1 LELDF
6 SGALQLLNGDIMKI
20 YLSDEHILLRD
31 MVRDFAVNEI
41 RPHAKSV
48 DTGLFPLDNIK
59 KMSELGLMGIPW
71 DEKYGGN
78 GMDTVA
84 LVIAIEEIGKE
95 CASTAATMMAHT
107 SLGTAP
113 IAIFGTQMQK
123 EKYLP
128 DLCSGKILGAFGL
141 TEPNAGSDAGNTQ
154 TRAKPKDGGYIVN
167 GHKIF
172 CTNAGYAGT
181 IIFTA
186 ILDDGSE
193 NKQIG
198 AFISER
204 GTEGLRIGEP
214 EDKMGWKGSDT
225 RSVYFEDM
233 FIPKENVLGNPSKGF
248 KQFLRTLT
256 GGRITIGALALG
268 TAQGAYERALRYS
281 SERKAFGKEINKF
294 QGVSFKL
301 ADMATA
307 IEASKHLVYHAAHL
321 KDKGKEIIKEAA
333 MAKLF
338 SSEMCMKVTTEAIQ
352 IFGGYGYIKEYDV
365 ERFFRDS
372 KILEIGEGTS
382 EVQRIIISREI
393 LNNLNSI

>member
-1 LELDF
+1 
-6 SGALQLLNGDIMKI
+6 MKI
-20 YLSDEHILLRD
+20 YFNDEHILLRD
-31 MVRDFAVNEI
+31 MVRDFAINEI
-41 RPHAKSV
+41 RPHAQNV
-48 DTGLFPLDNIK
+48 DTGQFPTESIK

-78 GMDTVA
+78 AMDTIA
-84 LVIAIEEIGKE
+84 LVIAIEELGKE

-107 SLGTAP
+107 SLGTTP
-113 IAIFGTQMQK
+113 IAVFGTDEQK
-123 EKYLP
+123 AKYLP
-128 DLCSGKILGAFGL
+128 DLCSGKTLGAFGL

-154 TRAKPKDGGYIVN
+154 TRAVKKGDGYVIN
-167 GHKIF
+167 GQKAF

-181 IIFTA
+181 IIITA
-186 ILDDGSE
+186 VVDDGS
-193 NKQIG
+193 NDNQIG
-198 AFISER
+198 AFIVDK

-233 FIPKENVLGNPSKGF
+233 YIPKENVLGNPSKGF

-268 TAQGAYERALRYS
+268 TAQGAYERALKYS
-281 SERKAFGKEINKF
+281 CEREAFGKQINKF
-294 QGVSFKL
+294 QAISFKL
-301 ADMATA
+301 ADMATS
-307 IEASKHLVYHAAHL
+307 IEASKHLVYNAAYL
-321 KDKGKEIIKEAA
+321 KDKGEDIIKEAA

-338 SSEMCMKVTTEAIQ
+338 SSEMCMRVTTEAIQ
-352 IFGGYGYIKEYDV
+352 VLGGYGYIKEYDV

-393 LNNLNSI
+393 LKNISSV

>member
-1 LELDF
+1 
-6 SGALQLLNGDIMKI
+6 MKI
-20 YLSDEHILLRD
+20 YFNEEHILLRD
-31 MVRDFAVNEI
+31 MVREFAINEI
-41 RPHAKSV
+41 RPHAQNV
-48 DTGLFPLDNIK
+48 DTGQFPTDSIK

-78 GMDTVA
+78 GMDTIA
-84 LVIAIEEIGKE
+84 LVIAIEELGKE

-107 SLGTAP
+107 SLGTTP
-113 IAIFGTQMQK
+113 IAIFGTDEQK
-123 EKYLP
+123 AKYLP
-128 DLCSGKILGAFGL
+128 DLCSGKMLGAFGL

-154 TRAKPKDGGYIVN
+154 TRAVKKGDGYVIN
-167 GHKIF
+167 GQKAF

-181 IIFTA
+181 IIITA
-186 ILDDGSE
+186 VLDDGSGD
-193 NKQIG
+193 NQIG
-198 AFISER
+198 AFIVEK

-268 TAQGAYERALRYS
+268 TAQGAYERALKYS
-281 SERKAFGKEINKF
+281 CEREAFGKQINKF
-294 QGVSFKL
+294 QAISFKL

-307 IEASKHLVYHAAHL
+307 IEASKHLVYNAAYL
-321 KDKGKEIIKEAA
+321 KDKGEDIIKEAA

-338 SSEMCMKVTTEAIQ
+338 SSEMCMRVTTEAIQ
-352 IFGGYGYIKEYDV
+352 VLGGYGYIKEYDV

-393 LNNLNSI
+393 LKNISSV

>member
-1 LELDF
+1 
-6 SGALQLLNGDIMKI
+6 MKI
-20 YLSDEHILLRD
+20 YFNEEHILLRD
-31 MVRDFAVNEI
+31 MVREFAINEI
-41 RPHAKSV
+41 RPHAQNV
-48 DTGLFPLDNIK
+48 DTGQFPTESIQ

-78 GMDTVA
+78 GMDTIA
-84 LVIAIEEIGKE
+84 LVIAIEELGKE

-107 SLGTAP
+107 SLGTTP
-113 IAIFGTQMQK
+113 IAVFGTDEQK
-123 EKYLP
+123 AKYLP
-128 DLCSGKILGAFGL
+128 DLCSGKMLGAFGL

-154 TRAKPKDGGYIVN
+154 TRAVKKGDGFVIN
-167 GHKIF
+167 GQKAF

-181 IIFTA
+181 IIITA
-186 ILDDGSE
+186 VVDDGSE
-193 NKQIG
+193 DNKIG
-198 AFISER
+198 AFIIEK

-233 FIPKENVLGNPSKGF
+233 YIPKENVLGNPSKGF

-268 TAQGAYERALRYS
+268 TAQGAYERALKYS
-281 SERKAFGKEINKF
+281 CEREAFGKQINKF
-294 QGVSFKL
+294 QAISFKL
-301 ADMATA
+301 ADMATS
-307 IEASKHLVYHAAHL
+307 IEASKHLVYNAAFL
-321 KDKGKEIIKEAA
+321 KDQGEDIIKEAA

-338 SSEMCMKVTTEAIQ
+338 SSEMCMRVTTEAIQ
-352 IFGGYGYIKEYDV
+352 VLGGYGYIKEYDV

-393 LNNLNSI
+393 LKNISSV

>member
-1 LELDF
+1 
-6 SGALQLLNGDIMKI
+6 MKI
-20 YLSDEHILLRD
+20 YFNEEHILLRD
-31 MVRDFAVNEI
+31 MVREFAINEI
-41 RPHAKSV
+41 RPHAQNV
-48 DTGLFPLDNIK
+48 DTGQFPTESIK

-78 GMDTVA
+78 GMDTIA
-84 LVIAIEEIGKE
+84 LVIAIEELGKE

-107 SLGTAP
+107 SLGTTP
-113 IAIFGTQMQK
+113 IAVFGTDEQK
-123 EKYLP
+123 AKYLP
-128 DLCSGKILGAFGL
+128 DLCSGKMLGAFGL

-154 TRAKPKDGGYIVN
+154 TRAVKKGDGYVIN
-167 GHKIF
+167 GQKAF

-181 IIFTA
+181 IIITA
-186 ILDDGSE
+186 VVDDGKE
-193 NKQIG
+193 GNQIG
-198 AFISER
+198 AFIVEK

-214 EDKMGWKGSDT
+214 EHKMGWKGSDT

-233 FIPKENVLGNPSKGF
+233 YIPKENVLGNPSKGF

-268 TAQGAYERALRYS
+268 TAQGAYERALKYS
-281 SERKAFGKEINKF
+281 CEREAFGKQINKF
-294 QGVSFKL
+294 QAISFKL
-301 ADMATA
+301 ADMATS
-307 IEASKHLVYHAAHL
+307 IEASKHLVYNAAYL
-321 KDKGKEIIKEAA
+321 KDEGEDIIKEAA

-338 SSEMCMKVTTEAIQ
+338 SSEMCMRVTTEAIQ
-352 IFGGYGYIKEYDV
+352 VLGGYGYIKEYDV

-393 LNNLNSI
+393 LKNISSL

>member
-1 LELDF
+1 
-6 SGALQLLNGDIMKI
+6 MKI
-20 YLSDEHILLRD
+20 YFNEEHILLRD
-31 MVRDFAVNEI
+31 MVKDFAVNEI
-41 RPHAKSV
+41 RPNAQNV
-48 DTGLFPLDNIK
+48 DTGVFPTENIE
-59 KMSELGLMGIPW
+59 KMAELGLMGIPW

-78 GMDTVA
+78 GMDTLA
-84 LVIAIEEIGKE
+84 LVIAIEELGKE

-107 SLGTAP
+107 SLGTSP
-113 IAIFGTQMQK
+113 IAIFGTDQQK

-128 DLCSGKILGAFGL
+128 GLCSGKMLGAFGL

-154 TRAKPKDGGYIVN
+154 TRAVKKGDGYIIN
-167 GHKIF
+167 GQKAF

-181 IIFTA
+181 IIITA
-186 ILDDGSE
+186 VVDDGDD
-193 NKQIG
+193 KQIG
-198 AFISER
+198 AFIVEK
-204 GTEGLRIGEP
+204 GTDGLRIGEP

-233 FIPKENVLGNPSKGF
+233 YIPKENVLGNPSKGF

-256 GGRITIGALALG
+256 GGRITIGALSLG
-268 TAQGAYERALRYS
+268 TAQGAYERALKYS
-281 SERKAFGKEINKF
+281 CEREAFGKQINKF

-301 ADMATA
+301 ADMATS
-307 IEASKHLVYHAAHL
+307 IQASKHLVYNAAYL
-321 KDKGKEIIKEAA
+321 KDQGEDIIKEAA

-352 IFGGYGYIKEYDV
+352 VFGGYGYIKEYDV

-393 LNNLNSI
+393 LNTVNSI